1 MKKSAIIIP
10 AVVAVLSLV
19 SSCDTFPGE
28 QDQVPVIVVT
38 DLYVPAQ
45 DVGDNFDIIAPY
57 ALHGIDLKGVIFD
70 VTDEYR
76 FGIDNAGATREP
88 GYIAVTQLNY
98 LFGRNVPCA
107 CSPFT
112 AMRSADDGMYDVP
125 GFQQQGF
132 ELFFELLEKS
142 EKPVDVVS
150 TGSCRFL
157 AVAYNRNPGLMKRK
171 IRMLHIC
178 AGASSV
184 SFKEWNIDLDETS
197 ATAILTSG
205 LPISLYPCATENG
218 PFDKGANNT
227 FWSLDSLGFVMN
239 MERSLRNYI
248 VYSFLRKTDNSYLHY
263 LDRPLPQADSSAFM
277 DFRSDR
283 FYGSGGAHYV
293 WETSLWQ
300 QIADLAL
307 ARRPGQEW
315 RLVSRKDLTPE
326 HEVFEEG
333 MLPVTLDVRDD
344 GCFSFEYS
352 DKETGIAIYHRSDPE
367 LHQQAL
373 REALPALYMSFKT
386 VSDN

>member
-1 MKKSAIIIP
+1 MKKSITLFFPVSVI
-10 AVVAVLSLV
+10 LSFAGCCGSV
-19 SSCDTFPGE
+19 SETDG
-28 QDQVPVIVVT
+28 DVPVVVVT
-38 DLYVPAQ
+38 DLYIPAQ

-57 ALHGIDLKGVIFD
+57 ALDGIDLKGVIFD
-70 VTDEYR
+70 VTEDYR
-76 FGIDNAGATREP
+76 QGTDNAGATREP
-88 GYIAVTQLNY
+88 GYIAVTQLNC
-98 LFGRNVPCA
+98 LFGKDVPCA
-107 CSPFT
+107 CSPF
-112 AMRSADDGMYDVP
+112 ASMRSAEDKMTDVP
-125 GFQQQGF
+125 AFQQQGF
-132 ELFFELLEKS
+132 DLFFELLENS
-142 EKPVDVVS
+142 DRPVDVVS

-157 AVAYNRNPGLMKRK
+157 AVAYNRNPELMKRK
-171 IRMLHIC
+171 VRHLHIC

-184 SFKEWNIDLDETS
+184 TFKEWNIDLDEKA
-197 ATAILTSG
+197 ATRLLTSG
-205 LPISLYPCATENG
+205 LPINLYPCATENG
-218 PFDKGANNT
+218 PFEKGENNT
-227 FWSLDSLGFVMN
+227 FWALDSLDFVMD
-239 MERSLRNYI
+239 MEHSLRNYI

-263 LDRPLPQADSSAFM
+263 LEGELPQADSSAFI

-315 RLVSRKDLTPE
+315 RLVSRPELTPE
-326 HEVFEEG
+326 HEVFEER

-352 DKETGIAIYHRSDPE
+352 DKETGIAIYRRSDPE